1 MTTNPASPVL
11 PFRAMTGRRAVA
23 AAFVALVAFYA
34 VLGLIVL
41 APEAVY
47 SGDIGVKYVQARA
60 LADQRFTSLDIPY
73 PAERLDPARQF
84 FPMRPPFVMSV
95 GPTTQA
101 IFSPASA
108 VIQAV
113 AVGIAG
119 LRGLIALSVLAGA
132 VVLYATMRLAPDGLG
147 VPVLAAIGLGGP
159 LWFYAVSGWEHA
171 LAVACATAAYA
182 TVIRAPVSTGPVAA
196 GLLIGA
202 GAAFRDEVL
211 LLLPGLLIVT
221 WMAHRRVRPV
231 LVAGAAAI
239 IPLAGA
245 AAVEVL
251 WFGRP
256 AAAHLRHAVHLVQK
270 AVHLTD
276 EPNPE
281 LPTLTP
287 FTLRQRYETIVQ
299 YWLLGYGND
308 RVIAWFAAGLAA
320 ALVLRWRWRVSLGLL
335 AWIAAIVVLAWV
347 DLREVVTAPKW
358 LAGMLRVSPYLVFA
372 VLPLHAGREPA
383 WPWRRAMLG
392 AAAVYLI
399 VAAAGVDTTGGKSL
413 GPRLLLPLF
422 PLLTVTAVASIASY
436 MRADGLVDRTIGRA
450 GALLVL
456 MTMVVHL
463 FGTIPAY
470 RSRNREDASAVAAVA
485 TVPESIVLAD
495 DEFVAQQLLP
505 LYFRKTI
512 LLVDTPE
519 LGKEVGRRLTE
530 AQVGVF
536 IMVSRRPTAQISL
549 RPFDLYRIEPAG
561 RLSIQFWRKE

>member
-1 MTTNPASPVL
+1 VKGAAV
-11 PFRAMTGRRAVA
+11 RAMTGRHPVA
-23 AAFVALVAFYA
+23 ALFVALVACYA
-34 VLGLIVL
+34 GLGLIVL

-47 SGDIGVKYVQARA
+47 SGDIGVKFVQARA
-60 LADQRFTSLDIPY
+60 LWDQRFTSLDIPY
-73 PAERLDPARQF
+73 PAEPLDPARTF
-84 FPMRPPFVMSV
+84 FPIRPPFVMSV
-95 GPTTQA
+95 GRTTQA

-113 AVGIAG
+113 AVGMAG

-132 VVLYATMRLAPDGLG
+132 VVLYATVRLAPAGLEL
-147 VPVLAAIGLGGP
+147 PVLLAIGLGGP

-171 LAVACATAAYA
+171 LAVACGTAAYA
-182 TVIRAPVSTGPVAA
+182 CAVRAPASIAPIAA

-202 GAAFRDEVL
+202 GAALRDEVL
-211 LLLPGLLIVT
+211 LLLPGVLVVT
-221 WMAHRRVRPV
+221 WTAHRTVRPV
-231 LVAGAAAI
+231 LIAVAAAI
-239 IPLAGA
+239 VPLAGA
-245 AAVEVL
+245 AVVEVW
-251 WFGRP
+251 WFDRP
-256 AAAHLRHAVHLVQK
+256 VAAHLRHAVHLVQK
-270 AVHLTD
+270 AAHLTD
-276 EPNPE
+276 APNPE
-281 LPTLTP
+281 LPILTP

-308 RVIAWFAAGLAA
+308 RVIAWCAASFAA

-335 AWIAAIVVLAWV
+335 VWIAAIVVLAWM
-347 DLREVVTAPKW
+347 DLQEVVTAPKW
-358 LAGMLRVSPYLVFA
+358 LAGLHRVSPYLVFA
-372 VLPLHAGREPA
+372 VLPPPAGGDPA

-422 PLLTVTAVASIASY
+422 PLLTVTAIASIAGY
-436 MRADGLVDRTIGRA
+436 MRADGLVDRSIGRA

-456 MTMVVHL
+456 MAIVVHL

-470 RSRNREDASAVAAVA
+470 RARNQDDASAVVAAD

-495 DEFVAQQLLP
+495 DEFVAQLLLP

-519 LGKEVGRRLTE
+519 LGREAARRLTE
-530 AQVGVF
+530 AQVTRF

-549 RPFDLYRIEPAG
+549 RPFDLERIEPAG
-561 RLSIQFWRKE
+561 RLSIQFWRQ

>member
-1 MTTNPASPVL
+1 MSADLSPLVRV
-11 PFRAMTGRRAVA
+11 FRAMTGSRAVA
-23 AAFVALVAFYA
+23 VLFVALVACYA
-34 VLGLIVL
+34 GLGLIVL

-60 LADQRFTSLDIPY
+60 LWDQRFTSLDISY
-73 PAERLDPARQF
+73 PAESLDPARKF

-101 IFSPASA
+101 IFSPSSA

-132 VVLYATMRLAPDGLG
+132 IVLYATVRLAPDGLE
-147 VPVLAAIGLGGP
+147 VPVLVAIGLGGP
-159 LWFYAVSGWEHA
+159 LWFYAVSGSEHA
-171 LAVACATAAYA
+171 LAVACGTAAYA
-182 TVIRAPVSTGPVAA
+182 CAMRAPVSIAPVAA

-221 WMAHRRVRPV
+221 WTAHRAVRPV
-231 LVAGAAAI
+231 LIAVAAALV
-239 IPLAGA
+239 PLAGA
-245 AAVEVL
+245 AAVEVW

-270 AVHLTD
+270 AAHLTD
-276 EPNPE
+276 APNPD

-299 YWLLGYGND
+299 YWLLGYGNN

-335 AWIAAIVVLAWV
+335 AWIAAIVVLAWM

-358 LAGMLRVSPYLVFA
+358 LAGLHRVSPYLAFA
-372 VLPLHAGREPA
+372 VLPQPAGRAAA

-392 AAAVYLI
+392 AAAAYLV
-399 VAAAGVDTTGGKSL
+399 VAAAAVDTTGGKSL

-422 PLLTVTAVASIASY
+422 PLLTVTAVASIANY
-436 MRADGLVDRTIGRA
+436 MRAEGFVDRTIGRA

-456 MTMVVHL
+456 MTLVVHL

-470 RSRNREDASAVAAVA
+470 RSRNQDDASAVVAVGTA
-485 TVPESIVLAD
+485 PESIVLAD
-495 DEFVAQQLLP
+495 DEFVAQLLLP

-519 LGKEVGRRLTE
+519 LGREAARRMTD
-530 AQVGVF
+530 AQATGF

-561 RLSIQFWRKE
+561 RLSTQFWRQR

>member
-1 MTTNPASPVL
+1 V
-11 PFRAMTGRRAVA
+11 V
-23 AAFVALVAFYA
+23 FVALVACYA
-34 VLGLIVL
+34 GLGLIVL

-60 LADQRFTSLDIPY
+60 LLDQRFTSLDIPY

-84 FPMRPPFVMSV
+84 FPIRPPFVMSV
-95 GPTTQA
+95 GRTTQA
-101 IFSPASA
+101 IFPPAAA

-113 AVGIAG
+113 AVGIG
-119 LRGLIALSVLAGA
+119 DLRGLIALSVLAGA
-132 VVLYATMRLAPDGLG
+132 VVLYATMKLAPAGLE
-147 VPVLAAIGLGGP
+147 VPVLLAIGLGGP
-159 LWFYAVSGWEHA
+159 LWFYAVSGSEHA

-182 TVIRAPVSTGPVAA
+182 CAVRGPVSTGPVAG

-211 LLLPGLLIVT
+211 LVLPGLLIVT
-221 WMAHRRVRPV
+221 WMAHRRVRSV
-231 LVAGAAAI
+231 LIAVAAAI
-239 IPLAGA
+239 VPLASA
-245 AAVEVL
+245 AAVEVW

-276 EPNPE
+276 APNPE

-308 RVIAWFAAGLAA
+308 RAIAWFASGLAA
-320 ALVLRWRWRVSLGLL
+320 ALVLRWRWRVSFGLL
-335 AWIAAIVVLAWV
+335 AWLAAIVVLASM
-347 DLREVVTAPKW
+347 DLWEVVTAPKW
-358 LAGMLRVSPYLVFA
+358 LAGLHRVSPYLVFA
-372 VLPLHAGREPA
+372 VLPAPAGREPS

-422 PLLTVTAVASIASY
+422 PLLTVTAVASIAAY
-436 MRADGLVDRTIGRA
+436 MRADGFVDRCMGRF

-456 MTMVVHL
+456 MTLVVHL

-470 RSRNREDASAVAAVA
+470 RSRNQDDASAVVAAG
-485 TVPESIVLAD
+485 TVPESIVMAD
-495 DEFVAQQLLP
+495 NEFAAQLLLP
-505 LYFRKTI
+505 FYFKKTI

-519 LGKEVGRRLTE
+519 LGRDVTRRLAE
-530 AQVGVF
+530 AQVTRF

-549 RPFDLYRIEPAG
+549 LPFRLDRIDQAG
-561 RLSIQFWRKE
+561 RLSIQFWRQR